1 MKLFINLSKFI
12 QIYLI
17 FQKFRIR
24 DSSRDSGGFPRPG
37 LSVHITRHEGA
48 CASNPQFL
56 KHPRE
61 CAHPP
66 PAHPADAIDETIH
79 LVAPVKRLRKM

>member
-24 DSSRDSGGFPRPG
+24 DSNRAPGGFPRPG
-37 LSVHITRHEGA
+37 VSVHITRYEGA
-48 CASNPQFL
+48 RASNPQFL
-56 KHPRE
+56 KRPRE

-66 PAHPADAIDETIH
+66 PAHPADAIDETFH
-79 LVAPVKRLRKM
+79 LVAPVKRQRKM